1 MKHVTELERHLLER
15 GCDPSRYACSLD
27 HEEFVVTFFLFAPGT
42 YKWTGFQQYRP
53 FAPKTN
59 EAKARGVFNPRDLRY
74 FTHTVDET
82 AAVFGAET
90 LSMYD
95 GPVYLVEGIFDAVK
109 LHSLGLPC
117 LAALGNGAT
126 RRGYLSPLKH
136 MLMAMGRKVVG
147 VLDNDAAG
155 LELGK
160 LCDEVFVCTTKD
172 PGEMTLDELK
182 EFLFH
187 EA

>member
-1 MKHVTELERHLLER
+1 MVTELERHLLER

-42 YKWTGFQQYRP
+42 GKWTGYQQYRP

-59 EAKARGVFNPRDLRY
+59 EAKKFGVKKPRDLRY
-74 FTHTVDET
+74 FTHTCDDSV
-82 AAVFGAET
+82 AVFGAET

-117 LAALGNGAT
+117 LAALGNGAA
-126 RRGYLSPLKH
+126 RRGQFSPLAH
-136 MLMAMGRKVVG
+136 LLAVTGRKVIG

-160 LCDEVFVCTTKD
+160 LCHEVFVCTTKD